1 MPGVFRG
8 ARRSV
13 KRRLRHLCLPERLG
27 RPTSAWSPKGGN
39 SATAESQTR
48 RFRMVKG
55 GVTEPSPPHNRRR
68 VRVRPMPRLPAPRMF
83 PRPPHTS
90 YAGTR
95 ADAAR
100 WVRDTLRS
108 QILEGA
114 FGGLAAPTPALP
126 PETTLAKELGVSRN
140 AVREALDLLRAE
152 GLITRVPGAGTFVTG
167 AKLRQGLGRLEGLAE
182 SLAGHHLPV
191 DNRVLSVREAAATPF
206 VARLRSVGG
215 VPLSLDTSS
224 LRPEALLV
232 LQGADVTHTDV
243 FSLLEDKLGLTLGWA
258 EVTTEAVAADESTA
272 TLLGTRAGSPLLL
285 LHRLTYLDDET
296 PFDLEAIR
304 YRGDRLCL
312 VTTIPRS

>member
-1 MPGVFRG
+1 
-8 ARRSV
+8 
-13 KRRLRHLCLPERLG
+13 
-27 RPTSAWSPKGGN
+27 
-39 SATAESQTR
+39 
-48 RFRMVKG
+48 
-55 GVTEPSPPHNRRR
+55 
-68 VRVRPMPRLPAPRMF
+68 MPRLPAPRTF
-83 PRPPHTS
+83 PRPPQAS

-114 FGGLAAPTPALP
+114 FGGLAAPMPALP
-126 PETTLAKELGVSRN
+126 PETTLARELGVSRN
-140 AVREALDLLRAE
+140 AVREALDLLRSE

-206 VARLRSVGG
+206 VARKLGVPEGSPTVFVERLRSVGG

-224 LRPEALLV
+224 LRPEALSV
-232 LQGADVTHTDV
+232 LQGADLAHADV
-243 FSLLEDKLGLTLGWA
+243 FSLLEDKLGLRLGWA
-258 EVTTEAVAADESTA
+258 EVTTEAVAADETTA
-272 TLLGTRAGSPLLL
+272 TLLGIRAGSPLLL

>member
-1 MPGVFRG
+1 M
-8 ARRSV
+8 S
-13 KRRLRHLCLPERLG
+13 
-27 RPTSAWSPKGGN
+27 
-39 SATAESQTR
+39 
-48 RFRMVKG
+48 
-55 GVTEPSPPHNRRR
+55 
-68 VRVRPMPRLPAPRMF
+68 RLPAPRTF
-83 PRPPHTS
+83 PRPPPPS
-90 YAGTR
+90 YAGSR

-114 FGGLAAPTPALP
+114 FGGLAAPMPALP

-206 VARLRSVGG
+206 VARKLAVPEGSPTVFVERLRSVGG

-224 LRPEALLV
+224 LRPEALPALE
-232 LQGADVTHTDV
+232 GADLAHADV
-243 FSLLEDKLGLTLGWA
+243 FSLLEGRLGLRLGWA
-258 EVTTEAVAADESTA
+258 EVTTEAVAADEPTA
-272 TLLGTRAGSPLLL
+272 TLLSVRAGSPLLL

-312 VTTIPRS
+312 VTTISRS